1 MNASYIIMT
10 TIVYFLLLCIISRVM
25 GGKGD
30 NDTFFRGNK
39 QSPWWAVAFGMI
51 GASISGVSFVSVS
64 GMVETVDMTYMQMC
78 IGFFFGYLVVAFVL
92 LPLYYR
98 LNLTS
103 IYTYLDLR
111 FGKTAY
117 RTGASFFLLSKM
129 LGAAA
134 RLYIVCLILQQYVFS
149 GIGVPFWLTSSV
161 TVLLIWLYTFRNGIR
176 TLVWTDSLQ
185 TLCLIIALLWICY
198 EVCVLNGFSSFG
210 DALSC
215 INSSPHSKWM
225 EWDNWAS
232 PQHFVK
238 QFLSGVFIVIVMT
251 GLDQDMMQKNLTCK
265 NLRDAQKDMCTYGFV
280 FIPLNYVL
288 LALGILLLT
297 LASQEGIPIPS
308 RGDDLLPMFCAEGY
322 LGHGVLILFTIGI
335 IAAAFSSADSAL
347 TALTT
352 TFCVDIL
359 EVDKRFQRPEYIRK
373 WVHALIALLFI
384 FFIIAF
390 EAVNNSSVIVA
401 IFMIASYTY
410 GPLLGL
416 FSFGLFTCR
425 TPQSRFVPV
434 VCIAAPLCCYLL
446 DLFTQSVYGYKFG
459 YELLLI
465 NGLLTFLGLY
475 AMSYRMKDNS
485 PFPTRH

>member
-1 MNASYIIMT
+1 MNASYILLT

-30 NDTFFRGNK
+30 NDTFFRGNRK
-39 QSPWWAVAFGMI
+39 SPWWAVAFGMI
-51 GASISGVSFVSVS
+51 GASISGVSFVSVP

-149 GIGVPFWLTSSV
+149 DIGVPFWVTSSV

-185 TLCLIIALLWICY
+185 TLCLIVALLWICY
-198 EVCVLNGFSSFG
+198 EVCMLNGFSFSE
-210 DALSC
+210 AVYC
-215 INSSPHSKWM
+215 IRESSHSRWM
-225 EWDNWAS
+225 EWDDWAS

-238 QFLSGVFIVIVMT
+238 QFLSGIFIVIVMT

-265 NLRDAQKDMCTYGFV
+265 SLKDAQKDMCTYGFV

-297 LASQEGIPIPS
+297 LAANKGIDIPS
-308 RGDDLLPMFCAEGY
+308 RGDDLLPLFCAEGY

-359 EVDKRFQRPEYIRK
+359 EVDKRFKRPEYVRK
-373 WVHALIALLFI
+373 WIHALIASLFI
-384 FFIIAF
+384 LFIIVF

-401 IFMIASYTY
+401 IFVIASYTY

-416 FSFGLFTCR
+416 FAFGMFTHRMPRPC
-425 TPQSRFVPV
+425 TVPV
-434 VCIAAPLCCYLL
+434 ICIAAPVCCYVL
-446 DLFTQSVYGYKFG
+446 DCVTQTVFDYKFG

-465 NGLLTFLGLY
+465 NGLLTFVGLY
-475 AMSYRMKDNS
+475 AVSHRMKDNNIIYN
-485 PFPTRH
+485 